1 MKRFLLI
8 CSLALTVSACSK
20 IPPEAYY
27 NRGTPESLLDVSSEM
42 VNVQL
47 ENDGSIDEL
56 TQWVNQDQPTR
67 AELYCMESDKIC
79 SETQLVLE
87 QFGVPVQFMPSAD
100 NTAVLIYERVLARDC
115 EHRYI
120 DNTINPYNFNH
131 LGFGCSVASNTL
143 QMVTDK
149 QQITQPALMD
159 MPDAA
164 KAVQAYGKYSSP
176 PQDKRQDS
184 SFSKSLLDT
193 ANKE

>member
-1 MKRFLLI
+1 MKKLLI
-8 CSLALTVSACSK
+8 TTALLTLAACSEV
-20 IPPEAYY
+20 PREAFK
-27 NRGTPESLLDVSSEM
+27 NRGDPENLLDQSSE
-42 VNVQL
+42 VINITLASAASV
-47 ENDGSIDEL
+47 EEVTN
-56 TQWVNQDQPTR
+56 WVNQDQPTR